1 MGFGAKKAYGCALV
15 TVLSVV
21 MVIALVGWVLSILH
35 APNPLRPRVAVPDDV
50 PPAGGIEVPLID
62 VNAPGRTSLKLGFW
76 AEPLSKDVG
85 VSTAALQAYGNAEL
99 IAQQSWPGC
108 HLRWNTLAG
117 LAQVE
122 TRHGTYTGKIF
133 EGAKI
138 GEDGVVTP
146 PIYGVKLDGSPGF
159 ANIKDTDGGLIDGDA
174 EHDRAVGP
182 LQFIPESWKRYGLDA
197 NGDGKAD
204 PQNIDD
210 AALSA
215 ANLLC
220 DFERDLGTPE
230 GWTKAIYSYNQSD
243 KYIADVR
250 DAAASYALNQP
261 AY

>member
-1 MGFGAKKAYGCALV
+1 MGSGVKKAFGCGCAS
-15 TVLSVV
+15 VLAIIV
-21 MVIALVGWVLSILH
+21 VIALVGWTLSALNT
-35 APNPLRPRVAVPDDV
+35 PNPLRPRINVPEDV
-50 PPAGGIEVPLID
+50 PPAGAEAVPPID
-62 VNAPGRTSLKLGFW
+62 VNAPGRTAAKLGFW
-76 AEPLSKDVG
+76 AEPISEKIG

-99 IAQQSWPGC
+99 IAQQSWPDC

-122 TRHGTYTGKIF
+122 TRHGTYTGKLF
-133 EGAKI
+133 EGAAI
-138 GEDGVVTP
+138 NQDGVVEP

-159 ANIKDTDGGLIDGDA
+159 ADISDTDNGAIDGDK

-182 LQFIPESWKRYGLDA
+182 MQFIPESWKRFGLDA
-197 NGDGKAD
+197 SGDGKAD

-220 DFERDLGTPE
+220 TNGGDLGTPE
-230 GWTKAIYSYNQSD
+230 GWTAAIYSYNQSD
-243 KYIADVR
+243 KYVADVR
-250 DAAASYALNQP
+250 DAAASYAVNQP

>member
-1 MGFGAKKAYGCALV
+1 MGSGARKAFGCGCATL
-15 TVLSVV
+15 LAII
-21 MVIALVGWVLSILH
+21 MVIALVGWVLSAMH

-50 PPAGGIEVPLID
+50 PPAGAAEVPHID

-76 AEPLSKDVG
+76 AEPLSKQLDV
-85 VSTAALQAYGNAEL
+85 SPAALQAYGNAEL
-99 IAQQSWPGC
+99 IAQQSWPNC
-108 HLRWNTLAG
+108 HLRWNTIAG

-133 EGAKI
+133 EGASI
-138 GEDGVVTP
+138 DSDGVVKP

-159 ANIKDTDGGLIDGDA
+159 ANIGDTDGGLIDGDS

-182 LQFIPESWKRYGLDA
+182 LQFIPESWKRFGLDA
-197 NGDGKAD
+197 SGDGKAD
-204 PQNIDD
+204 PHNIDD

-220 DFERDLGTPE
+220 SNGRDLATPE
-230 GWTKAIYSYNQSD
+230 GWTKAIHSYNQSD

-250 DAAASYALNQP
+250 DAAAAYALNQP